1 MGKLVLVLL
10 LAAAGYY
17 WYVDRQD
24 LSEIVAI
31 ENPIYAEA
39 RVDLKVEGRELNMV
53 LLGKMVDEED
63 CSARGER
70 FWRDTLEACTECQFI
85 RYECKSALDENY
97 QALFANQLTRTS
109 YVRLDRG
116 NGYERDGRMLVWG
129 LNKYEAD
136 MVCNLL
142 KERMKTHY
150 SGQVICVDGDP
161 NA

>member
-1 MGKLVLVLL
+1 MGKLVLVLIL
-10 LAAAGYY
+10 VAAGYY
-17 WYVDRQD
+17 WFSHRQD
-24 LSEIVAI
+24 QAVIGEI
-31 ENPIYAEA
+31 ENPVYAEA

-70 FWRDTLEACTECQFI
+70 FWRDALEACTECQFV
-85 RYECKSALDENY
+85 RYECKSELDENY
-97 QALFANQLTRTS
+97 QPLFANQLTRTS
-109 YVRLDRG
+109 YVRLERG
-116 NGYERDGRMLVWG
+116 NGDERDGRMLVWG

-136 MVCNLL
+136 TVCNLL

>member
-1 MGKLVLVLL
+1 MGKLLLVLVLV
-10 LAAAGYY
+10 AAGYY
-17 WYVDRQD
+17 WFSHRQD
-24 LSEIVAI
+24 QAVIGEI
-31 ENPIYAEA
+31 ENPVYAEA
-39 RVDLKVEGRELNMV
+39 RVDLTVEGRELNMV
-53 LLGKMVDEED
+53 LIGKMVDEED

-70 FWRDTLEACTECQFI
+70 FWRDALVECTECQFI
-85 RYECKSALDENY
+85 RYECKPELSENY
-97 QALFANQLTRTS
+97 QLLFANQLTRTS

-142 KERMKTHY
+142 KVKMKSSY
-150 SGQVICVDGDP
+150 SGQVTCVDGDP

>member
-1 MGKLVLVLL
+1 MGKLLLVLVLV
-10 LAAAGYY
+10 AAGYY
-17 WYVDRQD
+17 WFSHRQD
-24 LSEIVAI
+24 QAVIGEI
-31 ENPIYAEA
+31 ENPVYAEA
-39 RVDLKVEGRELNMV
+39 RVDLTVEGRELNMV
-53 LLGKMVDEED
+53 LIGKMVDEED

-70 FWRDTLEACTECQFI
+70 FWRDALVGCTECQFI
-85 RYECKSALDENY
+85 RYECKPELDENY
-97 QALFANQLTRTS
+97 QPLFANQLTRTS

-116 NGYERDGRMLVWG
+116 TGDERDGRMLVWG